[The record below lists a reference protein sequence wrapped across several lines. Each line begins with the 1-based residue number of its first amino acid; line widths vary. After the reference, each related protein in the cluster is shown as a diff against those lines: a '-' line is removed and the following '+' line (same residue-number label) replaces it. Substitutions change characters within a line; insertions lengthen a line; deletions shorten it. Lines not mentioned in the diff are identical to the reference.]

1 MFRREIAMCAPIQ
14 NPGQLQTI
22 FGGGYVHEEHSDDTR
37 RNLPPAE
44 REALDFGEFLK
55 RLKTLCRSDE
65 E

>member
-1 MFRREIAMCAPIQ
+1 MRLPIQ
-14 NPGQLQTI
+14 NPSQLPTV
-22 FGGGYVHEEHSDDTR
+22 FGGGYVAEEHSDETR